1 MRCVQS
7 VRAFA
12 PVIGLSFIV
21 MAGCGRGGSSSA
33 GATSDSGTTVAT
45 QADAARLLTQAT
57 FGPTMAQI
65 NRTVGMAYEAWIDE
79 QLQKP
84 TSLQLPKLQAL
95 TTSPQQSDRVDA
107 WWQNVINGEDQLRQR
122 VAFAL
127 SEIFVVSDRETLSN
141 RPEALAYYYDLLA
154 EHALGNFRELMEAV
168 TLSPAMGEYL
178 SMLGNEKPD
187 PVRNIRP
194 DENYARELM
203 QLFTIGLVQLNLD
216 GTEKRDSQNQPI
228 PTYDQAIIEGFAHV
242 YTGWTFAGSPRFRN
256 PVRNYLAQM
265 EPFEDFHDVG
275 EKRLLNGV
283 VLRAGQNARDDLKAA
298 LDNIFT
304 HANVAPFISKQLIKR
319 LISSNPSPAYV
330 ARVASVF
337 NDDGRG
343 VRGDLAAVVKAIL
356 LDNEARFGHLDFQ
369 GFGKLKEPLLRQAAL
384 WRAFAA
390 AAANGRYLYA
400 NPDRDFG
407 QAPLRSPSVFNFFEP
422 DYQQPGPI
430 ADRGLVSPE
439 FQITNETTIVTTTN
453 RLYVNAVLRYVGR
466 VANPGPADILLDIER
481 EKAMASDPPTLIDH
495 LNLLLMSG
503 QMSAEMRNELIDV
516 IEGIALG
523 DGSQRVVEA
532 IYLIVSSPEFAVQK

>member
-7 VRAFA
+7 LRAFV
-12 PVIGLSFIV
+12 PVIGLSLLV
-21 MAGCGRGGSSSA
+21 VAGCGRGGSSSA
-33 GATSDSGTTVAT
+33 GATSDSGATVAT

-95 TTSPQQSDRVDA
+95 STSPQQSDRMDA
-107 WWQNVINGEDQLRQR
+107 WWQNAINGEDQLRQR

-154 EHALGNFRELMEAV
+154 EHALGNFRELMETV

-216 GTEKRDSQNQPI
+216 GTEKRDSQNRPI

-256 PVRNYLAQM
+256 PVRNYLVQM
-265 EPFEDFHDVG
+265 EPFEDFHDAG

-283 VLRAGQNARDDLKAA
+283 VLRAGQSARDDLKAA

-304 HANVAPFISKQLIKR
+304 HPNVAPFISKQLIKR
-319 LISSNPSPAYV
+319 LITSNPTPAYV

-337 NDDGRG
+337 NNNGGG

-356 LDNEARFGHLDFQ
+356 LDNEARSGHVDFQ
-369 GFGKLKEPLLRQAAL
+369 GFGKLKEPLLRQTAL
-384 WRAFAA
+384 WRAFGA

-439 FQITNETTIVTTTN
+439 FEITNETTIVTTTN

-481 EKAMASDPPTLIDH
+481 EKTMASDPPTLIDH

-503 QMSAEMRNELIDV
+503 QMSVEMRNELIDV

-532 IYLIVSSPEFAVQK
+532 LYLIVSSPEFAVQK

>member
-7 VRAFA
+7 LRAFA
-12 PVIGLSFIV
+12 LIIGLPLLVI
-21 MAGCGRGGSSSA
+21 AGCDRGGSSSA
-33 GATSDSGTTVAT
+33 VGTSDSGAVAVT
-45 QADAARLLTQAT
+45 QADAARFLTQAT
-57 FGPTMAQI
+57 FGPTMAEI
-65 NRTVGMAYEAWIDE
+65 DRMVGMAYETWIDA

-95 TTSPQQSDRVDA
+95 PLAPQQRDRVDA
-107 WWQNVINGEDQLRQR
+107 WWQSVINGEDQLRQR

-154 EHALGNFRELMEAV
+154 EHAFGNFRELMEAV

-187 PVRNIRP
+187 PARNIRP

-203 QLFTIGLVQLNLD
+203 QLFTIGLVELNLD
-216 GTEKRDSQNQPI
+216 GTEKRDNQNQPI

-242 YTGWTFAGSPRFRN
+242 YTGWTFAGSPRFQN
-256 PVRNYLAQM
+256 PRRNYLAPM
-265 EPFEDFHDVG
+265 EPFEEFHDDG
-275 EKRLLNGV
+275 EKQLLNGV
-283 VLRAGQNARDDLKAA
+283 VLRGGQSARADLEAA
-298 LDNIFT
+298 LDNIFA
-304 HANVAPFISKQLIKR
+304 HANVAPFMSKQLIKR
-319 LISSNPSPAYV
+319 LVTSNPSPAYV

-337 NDDGRG
+337 NNNGRG

-356 LDNEARFGHLDFQ
+356 LDDEARFGHMNFQ

-384 WRAFAA
+384 WRAFGA

-400 NPDRDFG
+400 NPERDFG

-466 VANPGPADILLDIER
+466 VANPNPEHILLNIER
-481 EKAMASDPPTLIDH
+481 EKGMANDPAALIDH

-503 QMSAEMRNELIDV
+503 QMSEKMRNELIDV
-516 IEGIALG
+516 IEGISLG

-532 IYLIVSSPEFAVQK
+532 LYLIVSSPEFAVQK

>member
-1 MRCVQS
+1 MRCVQFL
-7 VRAFA
+7 RAFA
-12 PVIGLSFIV
+12 PVIMLSLLV
-21 MAGCGRGGSSSA
+21 VAGCGRGNGSSG
-33 GATSDSGTTVAT
+33 GATSDSGGTVAT
-45 QADAARLLTQAT
+45 EADAARLLTQAT

-65 NRTVGMAYEAWIDE
+65 NRTVSMDYGTWIDE

-84 TSLQLPKLQAL
+84 ASLQLPMLQAL
-95 TTSPQQSDRVDA
+95 AANPQQRDRMDA
-107 WWQNVINGEDQLRQR
+107 WWQNAINGEDQLRQR

-154 EHALGNFRELMEAV
+154 KHAFGNFRELMEAV

-203 QLFTIGLVQLNLD
+203 QLFTIGLVELNVD

-242 YTGWTFAGSPRFRN
+242 YTGWTFSGSPRFRN

-265 EPFEDFHDVG
+265 EPFEGFHDDG

-283 VLRAGQNARDDLKAA
+283 VLPPGQSARADLKAA
-298 LDNIFT
+298 LDNIFA

-319 LISSNPSPAYV
+319 LITSNPTPAYV

-337 NDDGRG
+337 NDSGG

-356 LDNEARFGHLDFQ
+356 LDREARSGHLDFQ

-384 WRAFAA
+384 WRAFGA
-390 AAANGRYLYA
+390 AAANGHYLYA

-430 ADRGLVSPE
+430 ADRGLVAPE
-439 FQITNETTIVTTTN
+439 FEITNETTIATTTN

-466 VANPGPADILLDIER
+466 VTNPNPADILLDIER
-481 EKAMASDPPTLIDH
+481 EKSMAGDPPALVDH

-516 IEGIALG
+516 IGGIALG

-532 IYLIVSSPEFAVQK
+532 IYLIVSSPEFAVQE

>member
-1 MRCVQS
+1 MRCSQS
-7 VRAFA
+7 VRAFVPILA
-12 PVIGLSFIV
+12 LSLLV
-21 MAGCGRGGSSSA
+21 MAGCDRGGSSSA
-33 GATSDSGTTVAT
+33 GAMSDSGPTVTT

-57 FGPTMAQI
+57 FGPTMSDI
-65 NRTVGMAYEAWIDE
+65 NHTTGMSYETWVDE
-79 QLQKP
+79 QLQK
-84 TSLQLPKLQAL
+84 TSSLQLPKLQAL
-95 TTSPQQSDRVDA
+95 PLSPQQSDRVDA

-154 EHALGNFRELMEAV
+154 EHAFGNFRELMEAV

-187 PVRNIRP
+187 PARNIRP

-216 GTEKRDSQNQPI
+216 GTEKRDNQNRPI

-265 EPFEDFHDVG
+265 EPFEDFHDGG

-283 VLRAGQNARDDLKAA
+283 VLKAGQSARDDLKGA

-304 HANVAPFISKQLIKR
+304 HPNVAPFIGKQLIKR
-319 LISSNPSPAYV
+319 LITSNPTPAYV

-337 NDDGRG
+337 NDNGRG
-343 VRGDLAAVVKAIL
+343 VRGDLAAVVKTIL
-356 LDNEARFGHLDFQ
+356 LDNEARFGHLSFQ
-369 GFGKLKEPLLRQAAL
+369 GFGKLKEPLLRQTAL
-384 WRAFAA
+384 WRAFGA

-439 FQITNETTIVTTTN
+439 FEITNETTIVTTTN

-466 VANPGPADILLDIER
+466 IASPAPADILLDIER

-495 LNLLLMSG
+495 LNLLLTSGRMSV
-503 QMSAEMRNELIDV
+503 EMRNELIDV

>member
-1 MRCVQS
+1 MRYVPS
-7 VRAFA
+7 LRSFA
-12 PVIGLSFIV
+12 PVIGLSLLVI
-21 MAGCGRGGSSSA
+21 AGCGRGGSSST
-33 GATSDSGTTVAT
+33 GATNDSGTVAVT
-45 QADAARLLTQAT
+45 QADAARFLTQAT
-57 FGPTMAQI
+57 FGPTMAEI
-65 NRTVGMAYEAWIDE
+65 NHTVGMAYATWIDE
-79 QLQKP
+79 QFRRP

-203 QLFTIGLVQLNLD
+203 QLFTVGLVQLNLD
-216 GTEKRDSQNQPI
+216 GTEKQDSRNQPI
-228 PTYDQAIIEGFAHV
+228 PTYDQTIVEGFAHV

-256 PVRNYLAQM
+256 PVRNYLAPM
-265 EPFEDFHDVG
+265 EPFEDFHDTS

-283 VLRAGQNARDDLKAA
+283 VLRAGQSARDDLKAA
-298 LDNIFT
+298 LDNIFA
-304 HANVAPFISKQLIKR
+304 HPNVGPFICKQLIKR
-319 LISSNPSPAYV
+319 LITSNPTPAYV

-337 NDDGRG
+337 NDNGRG

-356 LDNEARFGHLDFQ
+356 LDHEARFGHVDFAD
-369 GFGKLKEPLLRQAAL
+369 FGKLREPLLRQTAL
-384 WRAFAA
+384 WRAFSA

-400 NPDRDFG
+400 NPERDFG

-422 DYQQPGPI
+422 DYQEPGPI
-430 ADRGLVSPE
+430 ADRDLVSPE
-439 FQITNETTIVTTTN
+439 FEITDETTIVTTTN
-453 RLYVNAVLRYVGR
+453 RLYTNSVLRYVGR
-466 VANPGPADILLDIER
+466 VANPGAADILLNIEP
-481 EKAMASDPPTLIDH
+481 EKALANDPPALIDH

-516 IEGIALG
+516 IQGIALG
-523 DGSQRVVEA
+523 DGSQRVIEA
-532 IYLIVSSPEFAVQK
+532 LYLIVSSPEFAVQK